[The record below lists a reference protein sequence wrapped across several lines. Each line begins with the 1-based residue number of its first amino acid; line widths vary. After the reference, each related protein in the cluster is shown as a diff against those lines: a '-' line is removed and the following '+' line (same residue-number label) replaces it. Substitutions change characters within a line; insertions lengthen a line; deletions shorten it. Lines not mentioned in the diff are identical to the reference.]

1 MEKLRVLCT
10 MIFIKLFSHCK
21 WLKDETYNRI
31 LFRLRTGKKA
41 NLDNPKTFNE
51 HILARK
57 VKLDEYGLCQYTDKY
72 GVREYVA
79 QVIGEDHL
87 VPNFGVWEK
96 GEEIPLREL
105 PVPCVLKATHG
116 SGWNVIVKDKQ
127 AKDIEQKISN
137 LQKTLNRNYYY
148 KSREKNYRDIPPRI
162 VCEEFISPRDKRG
175 LIDVKAYCF
184 RGEAKFLNI
193 CYSEKGRE
201 YSGLFTLTG
210 ESLGAQDDSCHM
222 EVPDIRQISKAVS
235 LSEQLAKP
243 FDFVRVDF
251 YLADEKIYF
260 SELTFHSGGGI
271 VPVKPDA
278 LNVRLGS
285 YFD

>member
-10 MIFIKLFSHCK
+10 VVFIKLFSCCK
-21 WLKDETYNRI
+21 WLKDEPYNRI
-31 LFRLRTGKKA
+31 LFYLRTGKRA
-41 NLDNPKTFNE
+41 DLDNPKTFNE

-57 VKLDEYGLCQYTDKY
+57 VRLDEYDLCQYTDKY
-72 GVREYVA
+72 GVRDYVA
-79 QVIGEDHL
+79 RTIGEDYL
-87 VPNFGVWEK
+87 VPSFGVWEK
-96 GEEIPLREL
+96 GDQIPVAQL

-127 AKDIEQKISN
+127 SENVEQKICD
-137 LQKTLNRNYYY
+137 LRKTLDLNYYY

-162 VCEEFISPRDKRG
+162 VCEKFIAPQDKRG
-175 LIDVKAYCF
+175 LIDVKTYCF
-184 RGEAKFLNI
+184 RGEARFLNI
-193 CYSEKGRE
+193 CYTEKGKE
-201 YSGLFTLTG
+201 YSGLFDLNG
-210 ESLGAQDDSCHM
+210 QSLGAKDDSCRM
-222 EVPDIRQISKAVS
+222 EVPDVQHISKAVS

-278 LNVRLGS
+278 LNLRLGS
-285 YFD
+285 YF